1 MDVVDKTFSD
11 IVNVI
16 KSWIP
21 RRSEPAN
28 VSRDFWMPDQS
39 CRVCYD
45 CDSQFTLFNRRHHCR
60 LCGRIFCNKCTANSI
75 PAPVT
80 SQINPWDEWEKIR
93 VCNFCYKQW
102 EQGVVAFNNNTQVS
116 NLDCSATL
124 STLSSVSSKTSVT
137 ADSTNITLFSMP
149 YSAGPYQQMQQ
160 GPCLNLHQSPMSGN
174 NTDREVLSPPLGGR
188 NDLAGDIGDPLQKQF
203 EFPMNRSDDEDEYGV
218 YQLDSEMRHYPQVNI
233 YYGQAEFEGIS
244 NTDGSQKVHPD
255 ADNGNANLTSEN
267 GFDTQGL
274 ERNTAVGK
282 SEDEPYIY
290 ENEAPSSL
298 YVSEDVDAE
307 PVDFENNGL
316 LWLPPEPED
325 AEDERETFFV
335 DEDDEDNDGNG
346 NAIGEWGYLR
356 NSNSFGSGEHRHKD
370 RTSEEQKKV
379 MKNVVDGHFRAL
391 VAQLLQVE
399 NLPVEDNGEN
409 VWMEIITSLS
419 WEAATL
425 LKPDTSKSGGMDPAG
440 NVKVKCI
447 ACGSRIE
454 STVVKGVVCKKNV
467 AHRRMT
473 SKVDKPRLLILGG
486 ALEYQRVANL
496 LSSVD
501 TLLQQ
506 EMDHLKMAVA
516 KIASHQPNILLVE
529 KSVSRYAQE
538 YLLAKD
544 ISLVLNVKR
553 PLLERIARCTGTQ
566 IVPSIDHLSSPKLGY
581 CEAFH
586 VEKFVENLSSA
597 AAQGGKKPM
606 KTLMFFDGCPKP
618 LGCTILLKGADEEEL
633 KKVKHVVQY
642 AVFAAYHLALETSF
656 LADEGVFF
664 PEIPLNSLP
673 LPNTTSTIQ
682 RSISTVPDFVAPSS
696 EKSQG
701 LESDTGPRR
710 TKSVSS
716 TESYLPNDDPCESLQ
731 SASCISHTTAFYS
744 SIVASGNA
752 IPGSYNEKI
761 LPSKYTN
768 DSTQPLEEETPEVNN
783 SLGIMNDPTVNGY
796 GPAEKL
802 DHGILADT
810 TQNDLKQIS
819 TNRSTVLE
827 LSSEDVQP
835 EKAGITNEEKVPEEE
850 AFPPSPSDHQ
860 SILVSLSSR
869 CVWKGTMCERSQLF
883 RIKYYGSFD
892 KPLGRFLRD
901 HLFDQSFR
909 CHSCEMPSEAHVY
922 CYTHQQGTLTISVK
936 KLPEILLPGEREG
949 KIWMWHRCL
958 RCPRINGFPSATQ
971 RIVMS
976 DAAWGLSFGKFLEL
990 SFSNHAAASRVASC
1004 GHSLH
1009 RDCLRFYGF
1018 GNMVACF
1025 RYASIDVHSVYLPPH
1040 KLDFDYGSQDWIQ
1053 KESDEMVK
1061 RAEVL
1066 FSEVLN
1072 GLSKI
1077 GEKRSRAELE
1087 GMLQREKLEF
1097 EEMLHKVLNQ
1107 EKRKGQPEIDILE
1120 IYRLRRQL
1128 LFQSYMWDSRL
1139 ITGVNL
1145 FKSSDET
1152 DLSSTSSE
1160 DKEIHVD
1167 ENQISVTTT
1176 AGSRFKSVDSIDGDP
1191 KKLKRSPSV
1200 GGVGGGYVK
1209 DSQSVAFHR
1218 DIDMPKNTNHKKEDQ
1233 PNLPISKSIY
1243 DPSEPLEP
1251 ELRVRRA
1258 MSEGPMSLM
1267 SSLSDTLDAKWTGGD
1282 HSSAQPD
1289 SFLAE
1294 ATTTSMLKEA
1304 STVGDHAEDQNA
1316 NKSIFS
1322 SKGQDNMEDS
1332 SSWLAMPFLNFYRQF
1347 NKNLFSSTTK
1357 FDTLVDSNPVYV
1369 SSFWNLELLGGA
1381 RMLLPIGVNDT
1392 VIPIYDDEPSS
1403 VIAYALTSPEYHSQL
1418 NDDVERPKDAS
1429 DLGSSYFS
1437 ESTTLQSYSSTDE
1450 IAFDL
1455 QKSFGSVEEML
1466 LSMPSRNSLMLD
1478 PTLYS
1483 KTMHAKVSFGEDGPL
1498 GKVRYLVT
1506 CYYAKRFEALRRV
1519 CCPSEF
1525 DYIRSLSRCKKWKA
1539 QGGKSNV
1546 FFAKTL
1552 DDRFV
1557 IKQVTKTELE
1567 SFIKFG
1573 PGYFKYLSESI
1584 GSGSP
1589 TCLAK
1594 ILGIY
1599 QITSKHLKGGKE
1611 SKMDVLVMENL
1622 LFRRT
1627 VTRLYDLK
1635 GSSRSRYNPDPNGRN
1650 KVLLDQNL
1658 IEAMPTSPIF
1668 VGNKAKRL
1676 LERAVWND
1684 TGFLASVDVMDYSLL
1699 VGVDEEKHELVL
1711 GIIDFMRQYTW
1722 DKHLETWVKASGI
1735 LGGPKNA
1742 SPTIISPKQYKKRFR
1757 KAMTT
1762 YFLMLP
1768 DQWSPPAIVGSSSQ
1782 SDLGEDYTQG
1792 RSSVE

>member
-102 EQGVVAFNNNTQVS
+102 EQGVVAFNNNT
-116 NLDCSATL
+116 
-124 STLSSVSSKTSVT
+124 
-137 ADSTNITLFSMP
+137 
-149 YSAGPYQQMQQ
+149 
-160 GPCLNLHQSPMSGN
+160 
-174 NTDREVLSPPLGGR
+174 
-188 NDLAGDIGDPLQKQF
+188 
-203 EFPMNRSDDEDEYGV
+203 
-218 YQLDSEMRHYPQVNI
+218 QVNI

-425 LKPDTSKSGGMDPAG
+425 LKPDTSKSGGMDPA
-440 NVKVKCI
+440 
-447 ACGSRIE
+447 
-454 STVVKGVVCKKNV
+454 
-467 AHRRMT
+467 
-473 SKVDKPRLLILGG
+473 
-486 ALEYQRVANL
+486 
-496 LSSVD
+496 
-501 TLLQQ
+501 
-506 EMDHLKMAVA
+506 
-516 KIASHQPNILLVE
+516 E

-597 AAQGGKKPM
+597 AAQ
-606 KTLMFFDGCPKP
+606 
-618 LGCTILLKGADEEEL
+618 
-633 KKVKHVVQY
+633 
-642 AVFAAYHLALETSF
+642 AYHLALETSF

-701 LESDTGPRR
+701 LESETGPQR

-768 DSTQPLEEETPEVNN
+768 DSTQPLKEETPEVNN

-810 TQNDLKQIS
+810 MQNDLKQIS

-827 LSSEDVQP
+827 LSSEDVQSHP

-1152 DLSSTSSE
+1152 GLSSTSSE
-1160 DKEIHVD
+1160 DKEIHD

-1304 STVGDHAEDQNA
+1304 SSVGDHAEDQNA

-1381 RMLLPIGVNDT
+1381 RLLLPIGVNDT